1 MKINKY
7 IDKLE
12 NDGFEVDVNQGND
25 NLVQLMVRLGDY
37 QILCIILGENIRKAK
52 LDSGAH
58 SKFSC
63 TGVQP

>member
-12 NDGFEVDVNQGND
+12 NDGFEVDVNQEND

-37 QILCIILGENIRKAK
+37 QILLINFQSA
-52 LDSGAH
+52 
-58 SKFSC
+58 
-63 TGVQP
+63 